1 MKQSGYLKLLQAQK
15 TREILANREEAATL
29 ALGVMMCTLADEYGF
44 GYSRLCHLA
53 KVTTQN
59 IRDTYAGD
67 TELHVEHIKQRLR
80 QIGFRVDAN
89 GRIYGATDEDGNPV
103 RERTEE

>member
-1 MKQSGYLKLLQAQK
+1 MKQSGYLKLLQAQR

-53 KVTTQN
+53 QVTMRN
-59 IRDTYAGD
+59 IHDTYSGD
-67 TELHVEHIKQRLR
+67 PELNVEHVKQRLR
-80 QIGFRVDAN
+80 QIGFRVDSD

-103 RERTEE
+103 RERTDK

>member
-1 MKQSGYLKLLQAQK
+1 MKQSAYLKLLQAQK
-15 TREILANREEAATL
+15 NREIIAHREEAATL

-59 IRDTYAGD
+59 IRDTYSGD
-67 TELHVEHIKQRLR
+67 PELNVEHVKQRLR
-80 QIGFRVDAN
+80 QLGFRVDAD
-89 GRIYGATDEDGNPV
+89 GKIYGATDEDGNPV
-103 RERTEE
+103 RERAEK